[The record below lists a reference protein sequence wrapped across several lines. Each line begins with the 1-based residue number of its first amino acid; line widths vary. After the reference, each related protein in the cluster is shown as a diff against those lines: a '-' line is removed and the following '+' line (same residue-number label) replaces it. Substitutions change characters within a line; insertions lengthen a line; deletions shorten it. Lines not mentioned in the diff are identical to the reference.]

1 MINLQSL
8 CLRLWLCIPALLFS
22 VFLSSSSKAVDCST
36 DTVGLCTPTIEEII
50 DETVTETIQ
59 YEADGYTVT
68 TETITDTTTTTVA
81 NEDSGDILDGD
92 NNYVSSTKEGDMD
105 SDWGGQGPASMPTGN
120 NCFGLGTDKC
130 AQITGSGNST
140 STMGVDGMGTTFINT
155 VDISDLDI
163 NYGGKTNYTIKVD
176 KQDAEDRIYMHITGK
191 NGNTNVFSGTD
202 ILSES
207 GVASGYEAYSGG
219 FDFNGKITTLIIEVG
234 GRDINLAIGPLFDD
248 VTVNVL
254 YNTINTIVQQSI
266 TSVEM
271 WVAQGGST
279 ETETIT
285 IVENIFEHNDIIEAP
300 DGDMYFEP
308 EFEEPDMEM
317 SYEIVE
323 IEMEMEMNFDMD
335 FEFDMPDI
343 DMPDMEMNMDMAT
356 VEIEMEMEM
365 NMEMDFE
372 MEMEMDM
379 DMPEPMEM
387 AEIDMPEPDM
397 EMPDM
402 DMDME
407 TPEIEM
413 DMDTEMPE
421 TDMDMSEPEM
431 EPEMEVEPEPTTEP
445 EPEMEE
451 PVNEPEPETEA
462 EPEPADEPS
471 EEPADE
477 PKEEMEEEPEPE
489 KGAPEADADE
499 DQPEDMEESEDKGEA
514 EEKPVK
520 KPESKKE
527 KAAKKIVKKMGDKG
541 RYDSQNQLKTL
552 IVMQVLGNTKTFFES
567 QQQLND
573 RAGFFTDESLPD
585 AVISDN
591 NIAGYFLFA
600 GSDGLMNEMVMQ
612 QWQK

>member
-59 YEADGYTVT
+59 YGADGYTVT
-68 TETITDTTTTTVA
+68 TETITDTTTTTVT

-105 SDWGGQGPASMPTGN
+105 LDWGGQGPASMPTGN

-130 AQITGSGNST
+130 ASITGSGNST

-176 KQDAEDRIYMHITGK
+176 KQDAQDRIYMHITGR
-191 NGNTNVFSGTD
+191 NGKTNVFSGTD

-207 GVASGYEAYSGG
+207 GVTSGFQEYSGG
-219 FDFNGKITTLIIEVG
+219 FDFSGTITTLIIEVG

-308 EFEEPDMEM
+308 EFEETDMEM

-372 MEMEMDM
+372 MEMDM

-387 AEIDMPEPDM
+387 AEIDMPEPEM